1 MFQKCRKLLCIIL
14 AIAIVFSG
22 IYYEGIYFESIKINS
37 TIFNTSEQASVPCIY
52 SNNAKIISGEVC
64 TSEMLGIS
72 DRFYSRQLTESQISS
87 RRESK
92 LAVNTL
98 WVDSSLQLLTNYFL
112 DATGLQSPK
121 SYSRAVLVTYIHNS
135 DGKKRI

>member
-14 AIAIVFSG
+14 AIAIVFS
-22 IYYEGIYFESIKINS
+22 GIYFESIKINS

-64 TSEMLGIS
+64 TSEKLGIS
-72 DRFYSRQLTESQISS
+72 DRFYSGQLMGRQISS